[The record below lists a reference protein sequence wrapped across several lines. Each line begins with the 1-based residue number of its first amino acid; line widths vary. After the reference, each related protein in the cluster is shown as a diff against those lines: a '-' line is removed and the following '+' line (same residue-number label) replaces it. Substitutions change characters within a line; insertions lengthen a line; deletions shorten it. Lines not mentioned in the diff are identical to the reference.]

1 MFAVMRGSNAQNIL
15 DGIDKSQAIIE
26 FSLDGKILRAN
37 ANFLKVIGY
46 SEDEIVGKHHSL
58 FVDPAYAATAQ
69 YREFWAALGRGE
81 FQSTE
86 FKRIAKGG
94 REVWLQASY
103 NPIFDNSG
111 RPIKVVKVATDITA
125 ETIQNADYR
134 GQIEAISKSQAIVQ
148 FALDGTILTANQ
160 NFLEAMGYRL
170 EEIVG
175 KHHSMFVEPADR
187 ATPEYAA
194 LWASL
199 ARGEFRS
206 AEYRRIGKNGKIVWI
221 QASYNPILD
230 ASGRPFKVVK
240 FATDV
245 TAQVDERLRREG
257 LRSRID
263 ADLESISTA
272 ISETN
277 DQATI
282 AAAASTQTSNNVQ
295 AVATGAEQLAA
306 SVRDIGSRVAEAHRM
321 SAQAVQHSETT
332 TGIVSGLVGAVQK
345 IGEVT
350 RIITTIAEQT
360 NLLALNATIE
370 AARAGES
377 GRGFSVVA
385 TEVKSLASQTSK
397 ATDEISVQ
405 ISAVQAATQ
414 EAASAINL
422 TSATISQINDI
433 SAHIATA
440 VEEQSSVTREMSQ
453 NMQVAAGNVQGV
465 MNNMLAIANSTKR
478 VDSAARQV
486 REASRDMV

>member
-1 MFAVMRGSNAQNIL
+1 MFAVGRGNAQSIL
-15 DGIDKSQAIIE
+15 DAIENSQAMIE
-26 FSLDGKILRAN
+26 FSMDGKILRAN

-46 SEDEIVGKHHSL
+46 SESEIVGKHHSM
-58 FVDPAYAATAQ
+58 FVDPAYVTTPQ

-81 FQSTE
+81 FQATE
-86 FKRIAKGG
+86 FKRLAKGG
-94 REVWLQASY
+94 REIWLQASY
-103 NPIFDNSG
+103 NPVVDRSG
-111 RPIKVVKVATDITA
+111 RPAKIVKVATDITA
-125 ETIQNADYR
+125 ETMKNADYR
-134 GQIEAISKSQAIVQ
+134 GQIDAISKSQAMIE
-148 FALDGTILTANQ
+148 FELDGKIITANP
-160 NFLEAMGYRL
+160 NFLNALGYRL

-175 KHHSMFVEPADR
+175 KHHSMFVDPADH
-187 ATPEYAA
+187 AKPEYRTFWDA
-194 LWASL
+194 L
-199 ARGEFRS
+199 ARGEFQS
-206 AEYRRIGKNGKIVWI
+206 AEYKRIGKGGKVVWI

-245 TAQVDERLRREG
+245 TPQVDERLRRG
-257 LRSRID
+257 SLVVSID
-263 ADLESISTA
+263 ADLARISTA

-282 AAAASTQTSNNVQ
+282 AAAASTQTSSNVQ
-295 AVATGAEQLAA
+295 AVATGAEEMAA
-306 SVRDIGSRVAEAHRM
+306 SVREIGTRVTEAHRM

-332 TGIVSGLVGAVQK
+332 TGIVAGLVGAVQK

-422 TSATISQINDI
+422 TSATIAQINEI

-453 NMQVAAGNVQGV
+453 NMQVAAGSVQGV
-465 MNNMLAIANSTKR
+465 MNNMLAIANSTKL
-478 VDSAARQV
+478 VDAAARQV
-486 REASRDMV
+486 REASRAMV